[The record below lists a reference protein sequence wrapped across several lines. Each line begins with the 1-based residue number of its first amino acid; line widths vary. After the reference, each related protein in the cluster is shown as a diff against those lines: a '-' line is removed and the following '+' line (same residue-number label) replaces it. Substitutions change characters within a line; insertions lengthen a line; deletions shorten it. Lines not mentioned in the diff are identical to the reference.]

1 MTTFEKISG
10 CRVKLSFAVPAE
22 QFEDAMN
29 KAYLQNRGKINVPG
43 FRKGKAPRNVI
54 EKMYGAYVFV
64 EDALDIVFPE
74 VYTAA
79 IEENELKPVGQPS
92 MVDMGEYKRGE
103 EMTFAIEVDVRP
115 EVELGEYKNLTVAVE
130 PKHEVEDEEIEERI
144 QQELKAASRS
154 IEVTDRTV
162 DYNDTVNRDYAGTVD
177 GVAFEGGT
185 AQGQTLN
192 IGSGQFIPGFEE
204 QMVGMAIGEEKDL
217 QVKFPE
223 QYHAENLAGKDAVF
237 HVKVN
242 SITYTEV
249 PELDD
254 DFAQD
259 KGFDTVDEYRADVR
273 KQLEE
278 RAQRNYD
285 VTVENALVEA
295 ASANAKVEIPA
306 AMVEEQVNYIL
317 RDMEYRMMMQGL
329 NMQMYLQYT
338 GQTREQ
344 LAEQYK
350 GQGEE
355 RAKYELVME
364 AIRKAEALEPTEE
377 EVDAQIA
384 QQAERMGREV
394 EEFRAS
400 LTEEQTGYLTDTA
413 AIQKVIDLLKAG
425 ATIEEK
431 AEESAEETD
440 AE

>member
-1 MTTFEKISG
+1 MVNYEKISSNKA
-10 CRVKLSFAVPAE
+10 KLVFTVPGE
-22 QFEDAMN
+22 EFEAAMN

-54 EKMYGAYVFV
+54 ENMYGKFVFV
-64 EDALDIVFPE
+64 EDAMDIVFPE
-74 VYTAA
+74 MYTAA
-79 IEENELKPVGQPS
+79 IEENGLKPVDRPE
-92 MVDMGEYKRGE
+92 MTDMGEYVKGE
-103 EMTFAIEVDVRP
+103 DMTFTVEVFVRP
-115 EVELGEYKNLTVAVE
+115 DVTLGEYKNLTVEVAS
-130 PKHEVEDEEIEERI
+130 KHVVAEDEIDARI
-144 QQELKAASRS
+144 KQDQQKGARTLD
-154 IEVTDRTV
+154 VTDRTV
-162 DYNDTVNRDYAGTVD
+162 DYNDTVNLDYAGSVD

-185 AQGQTLN
+185 AQGQSLT

-259 KGFDTVDEYRADVR
+259 KGFDTVDEYRADIR